1 MATEKLLFRK
11 IIKREQTHKP
21 QITPRVVATRGG
33 EGSTTQITSAAH
45 QPASLGTPRANF
57 RLARGP
63 GAAPRNLCLARGADA
78 PSGKSLPRSRG
89 GRPSGESPPRSR
101 APRPL
106 GRISA
111 SLEGRTAPRAN
122 LRLTGGPRAP
132 SGESLP
138 RSRAPRP
145 LGRISASLE
154 GLAPPR
160 ANLRLARGDDAPSRN
175 SLLRSRPTRA
185 RDTCAHSP
193 DQSIKCSDMPRVP
206 GSNANPR
213 HAGPLT
219 PPGNHISA
227 PFHQPS
233 P

>member
-1 MATEKLLFRK
+1 MRTNP
-11 IIKREQTHKP
+11 QTANH
-21 QITPRVVATRGG
+21 TPHSRDPGRRRVHDPNNLSGP
-33 EGSTTQITSAAH
+33 STS
-45 QPASLGTPRANF
+45 QPWH
-57 RLARGP
+57 
-63 GAAPRNLCLARGADA
+63 
-78 PSGKSLPRSRG
+78 PSGELPSRSRARCGTTKSLPRSRG
-89 GRPSGESPPRSR
+89 GRPLGQISASLEGWAPLGRISASLEGPAPPRANLRLTRGPRAPSGESPPRSR

-111 SLEGRTAPRAN
+111 SLEG
-122 LRLTGGPRAP
+122 
-132 SGESLP
+132 
-138 RSRAPRP
+138 
-145 LGRISASLE
+145 
-154 GLAPPR
+154 LAPPLV
-160 ANLRLARGDDAPSRN
+160 NLRLARGDDAPSRN

-185 RDTCAHSP
+185 RDTRAHSP

-227 PFHQPS
+227 PFRQPS